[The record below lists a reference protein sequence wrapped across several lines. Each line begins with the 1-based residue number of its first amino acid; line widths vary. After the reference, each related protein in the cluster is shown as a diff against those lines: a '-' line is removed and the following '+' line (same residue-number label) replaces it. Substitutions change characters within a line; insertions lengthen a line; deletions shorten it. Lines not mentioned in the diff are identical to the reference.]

1 MIYDLRFEKQT
12 GVSSRKSKI
21 VNSASFESPWMTS
34 PLRKGDGFGNV
45 TYMAQ
50 HAFLIE
56 QEPLV
61 VHTRPVIDM
70 DEEQFFQFCQLNR
83 DLQIERTAE
92 GDIII
97 RAPEGGSSGRGS
109 STLNAKFER
118 WAERD
123 GTGQV
128 FGSSTGFTLPNGAHE
143 HKEGRA
149 DPECR
154 MAIRFFSAEI
164 NPPLFSLGGN
174 SISEF
179 RLNSAG
185 FEFVEDPSP
194 VRSQKYDFF

>member
-1 MIYDLRFEKQT
+1 
-12 GVSSRKSKI
+12 
-21 VNSASFESPWMTS
+21 MTS
-34 PLRKGDGFGNV
+34 SLRKGDGFGNV

-83 DLQIERTAE
+83 DLLIERTAE

-109 STLNAKFER
+109 STLNAKFEQSS
-118 WAERD
+118 ALLF
-123 GTGQV
+123 GLLV
-128 FGSSTGFTLPNGAHE
+128 FF
-143 HKEGRA
+143 
-149 DPECR
+149 C
-154 MAIRFFSAEI
+154 
-164 NPPLFSLGGN
+164 GN